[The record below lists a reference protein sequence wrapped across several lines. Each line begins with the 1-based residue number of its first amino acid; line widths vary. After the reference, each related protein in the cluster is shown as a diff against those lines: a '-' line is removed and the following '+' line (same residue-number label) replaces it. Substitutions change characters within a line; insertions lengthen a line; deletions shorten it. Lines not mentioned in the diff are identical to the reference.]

1 MIGQTSFADSY
12 RAAACIGYYW
22 ILPVFINFQVVKC
35 IEIMARFMKIQTYES
50 RSHKVLPLLEV
61 TITGNKYCKGSI
73 TNVKPV
79 SKMRKSSSHCHI
91 NGP

>member
-1 MIGQTSFADSY
+1 
-12 RAAACIGYYW
+12 
-22 ILPVFINFQVVKC
+22 
-35 IEIMARFMKIQTYES
+35 MKIQTYES
-50 RSHKVLPLLEV
+50 RSHKVFPLLEV
-61 TITGNKYCKGSI
+61 AITGNKYCKGSI